1 MKKKYFSGKFEQIN
15 GKWYPISVQAY
26 NIKEANKM
34 LFKGQKK
41 SYGIV
46 QNVKGR
52 WILAD

>member
-1 MKKKYFSGKFEQIN
+1 MERKYFYGKFEQIN
-15 GKWYPISVQAY
+15 GQWYPVQVKAY

-34 LFKGQKK
+34 LYKGQIK

-52 WILAD
+52 WILA